1 MHERGEKQMKY
12 GIDEKHVK
20 IIGRT
25 LTDRGIRWFGAS
37 GSGIDFFLK
46 ARSAKL
52 LFDGDD
58 TTLGNTLGGPARIAI
73 YMDGTKVRDFLL
85 TEPQMEV
92 TLWDEKETEEKVFAA
107 EAAKTELAPPV
118 QPVRITV
125 VKLSECSVSL
135 MGIEAVETDDAAEI
149 CPAPERKRKIEFIG
163 DSITCGFGVD
173 LEKPDTEFES
183 RTQDFTKTYAYKTA
197 GYLDADYGV
206 VAFSGYGVL
215 SGFTDNGEKNTFGLI
230 PPLYDKIGFSNGKVR
245 KDLTPE
251 TAEWDF
257 ERFVPQLIV
266 INLGTNDTCYC
277 QTDEAKQQEFQ
288 NAYVQFLKQVRQK
301 NPQAKMLCIEGTMG
315 TIMAEPMRQAV
326 LMYREETGDLD
337 VYPMPLP
344 EQLLEDGLVTGN
356 HPTERTHEKTAQMI
370 VPKIREIMGWIE

>member
-1 MHERGEKQMKY
+1 MKY

-85 TEPQMEV
+85 TEPQVEV

-107 EAAKTELAPPV
+107 KAAKTELAPPTV

-149 CPAPERKRKIEFIG
+149 CPVPERKR
-163 DSITCGFGVD
+163 
-173 LEKPDTEFES
+173 
-183 RTQDFTKTYAYKTA
+183 
-197 GYLDADYGV
+197 
-206 VAFSGYGVL
+206 
-215 SGFTDNGEKNTFGLI
+215 N
-230 PPLYDKIGFSNGKVR
+230 
-245 KDLTPE
+245 
-251 TAEWDF
+251 
-257 ERFVPQLIV
+257 
-266 INLGTNDTCYC
+266 
-277 QTDEAKQQEFQ
+277 
-288 NAYVQFLKQVRQK
+288 
-301 NPQAKMLCIEGTMG
+301 
-315 TIMAEPMRQAV
+315 
-326 LMYREETGDLD
+326 
-337 VYPMPLP
+337 
-344 EQLLEDGLVTGN
+344 
-356 HPTERTHEKTAQMI
+356 
-370 VPKIREIMGWIE
+370 